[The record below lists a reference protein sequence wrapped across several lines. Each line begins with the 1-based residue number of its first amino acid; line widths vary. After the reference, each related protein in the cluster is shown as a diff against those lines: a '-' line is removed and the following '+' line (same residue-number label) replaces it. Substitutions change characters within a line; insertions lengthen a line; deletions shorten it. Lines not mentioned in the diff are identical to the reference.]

1 MTAPRFDR
9 RTGLVL
15 AGTGLASLLLAS
27 CKSSVSRTVW
37 PDITFAH
44 VQPIPMNV
52 YDVQVIEAAGQ
63 PAVQPPA
70 HNIRSALPVSP
81 VETMRRWADQRIAP
95 MGGYGTALLTITE
108 SRFVEVPLDTKT
120 GVQGMFTT
128 DQSERYEGLL
138 AVRLEIV
145 NDPNASGFVEARASG
160 TRTVPEDY
168 SINQREQALYDMMAD
183 IVRNLDQR
191 LDQQIRSDL
200 ARWVVMG

>member
-1 MTAPRFDR
+1 
-9 RTGLVL
+9 
-15 AGTGLASLLLAS
+15 
-27 CKSSVSRTVW
+27 
-37 PDITFAH
+37 
-44 VQPIPMNV
+44 
-52 YDVQVIEAAGQ
+52 
-63 PAVQPPA
+63 
-70 HNIRSALPVSP
+70 IRAALPVSP
-81 VETMRRWADQRIAP
+81 IVTMRRWADQRIAP

-168 SINQREQALYDMMAD
+168 SINQREQALYDMVAG
-183 IVRNLDQR
+183 IVRSLDER

-200 ARWVVMG
+200 AR